1 MYGSIIIETFYG
13 FVVLFIIAKVLGK
26 TQIKQLTAFDF
37 VSALILGELI
47 GNGLYDE
54 KVGILEISLAVLL
67 WGTLLYITEIV
78 TQKFKST
85 RDLLEGSPTIV
96 IRKGEL
102 QREAMRKGKLDI
114 HQLLHLLR
122 SKDIFSINEVEYAIL
137 ERDGSISVLPKS
149 VYQSPTK
156 GDLQVGLKPV
166 DLSYVLIND
175 GEIIV
180 DNLREIGKDGTWL
193 NEELKK
199 QRYPSIK
206 DVFYAEYR
214 KGEKLLI
221 QGYGESPQPNGDT

>member
-193 NEELKK
+193 NQELKK

-221 QGYGESPQPNGDT
+221 QGYGESPQPNGNT

>member
-85 RDLLEGSPTIV
+85 RELLEGSPTIV

-193 NEELKK
+193 NQELKK

>member
-193 NEELKK
+193 NQELKK

>member
-1 MYGSIIIETFYG
+1 MYGSIIIETIYG

-37 VSALILGELI
+37 VSALILGELV
-47 GNGLYDE
+47 GNALYDD

-78 TQKFKST
+78 TQKFKRT

-122 SKDIFSINEVEYAIL
+122 SKDIFSISEVEYAIL
-137 ERDGSISVLPKS
+137 ERDGSISVLPKP
-149 VYQSPTK
+149 VYQPPTK
-156 GDLQVGLKPV
+156 ADLQIGLKPV

-193 NEELKK
+193 NQELKK

-221 QGYGESPQPNGDT
+221 QGYGESPQPNRDK

>member
-149 VYQSPTK
+149 VYQSPT
-156 GDLQVGLKPV
+156 
-166 DLSYVLIND
+166 
-175 GEIIV
+175 
-180 DNLREIGKDGTWL
+180 
-193 NEELKK
+193 
-199 QRYPSIK
+199 
-206 DVFYAEYR
+206 
-214 KGEKLLI
+214 
-221 QGYGESPQPNGDT
+221 